1 MVSVALTVGLLTPSR
16 YAIANRSKSFFN
28 VMNQTSK
35 QEWRVGQTEAGVR
48 LDKWLAAPERLGS
61 RSRALSAIEHGKVF
75 INEIEQSSSDAARKV
90 QTGEVI
96 KLWMDRPGSAQRRYS
111 ERHDSGLHLIYE
123 DQALLVVNKPAG
135 LLTVPLPAQPDEPSL
150 LDRLERHL
158 RSDAKRRPL
167 VVHRID
173 RDTSG
178 LVVFAK
184 TGDAQRKLKD
194 QFERRQ
200 AERVY
205 LAIVYGGPQP
215 ASGQWR
221 DSLTWDQTEL
231 KQQPALPHDHR
242 AHTAVC
248 NYRIIEKYEAAA
260 LIEVRLTTG
269 KRNQIRIQAALHGH
283 QLVGEKMYLSEAK
296 PQNFIKFERQALHAF
311 RLKFHHP
318 SDGKEMSFEAP
329 PPEDFEALR
338 RRLQEN

>member
-1 MVSVALTVGLLTPSR
+1 
-16 YAIANRSKSFFN
+16 
-28 VMNQTSK
+28 MNKNSK
-35 QEWRVGQTEAGVR
+35 QEWRVAETEAGVR

-61 RSRALSAIEHGKVF
+61 RSRALAAIERGKIF
-75 INEIEQSSSDAARKV
+75 INEIEQGSSDAARKV
-90 QTGEVI
+90 QAGEVV

-111 ERHDSGLHLIYE
+111 ERRDSGLHLIYE
-123 DQALLVVNKPAG
+123 DQELLVVNKPAG

-194 QFERRQ
+194 EFERRR

-205 LAIVYGGPQP
+205 LAIVYGQPKP
-215 ASGQWR
+215 ASGEWR
-221 DSLTWDQTEL
+221 DSLTWNQNEL
-231 KQQPALPHDHR
+231 KQQQALPRDQR
-242 AHTAVC
+242 AHTAIC
-248 NYRIIEKYEAAA
+248 RYRIVEQYPDAA

-283 QLVGEKMYLSEAK
+283 QLIGEKMYLSEAR
-296 PQNFIKFERQALHAF
+296 PQKFIKFERQALHAF

-318 SDGKEMSFEAP
+318 GDGKEMSFEAP
-329 PPEDFEALR
+329 PPEDFEELR
-338 RRLQEN
+338 RGLQENRQD